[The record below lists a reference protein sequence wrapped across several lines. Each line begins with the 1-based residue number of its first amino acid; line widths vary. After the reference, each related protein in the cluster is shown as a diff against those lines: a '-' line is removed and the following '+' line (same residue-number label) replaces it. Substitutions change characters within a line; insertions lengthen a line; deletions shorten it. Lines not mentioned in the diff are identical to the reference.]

1 MNNVAVVYWS
11 GTGNTTAMAEAVA
24 KGCSGKL
31 FPSDQFDAAKV
42 DAFDAIA
49 FGCPSMG
56 NEELEDSEF
65 APMFEACK
73 PKLNGKKIALF
84 GSYGWETAS
93 GCATGRPT
101 ATPPARTASATAS
114 SAWRRPTPGA
124 QAACEKLGAA
134 LADA

>member
-1 MNNVAVVYWS
+1 
-11 GTGNTTAMAEAVA
+11 
-24 KGCSGKL
+24 
-31 FPSDQFDAAKV
+31 
-42 DAFDAIA
+42 
-49 FGCPSMG
+49 MG

-84 GSYGWETAS
+84 GSYGWGDGEWMRNWEADCDAAGVNRVCDS
-93 GCATGRPT
+93 VICMEAPD
-101 ATPPARTASATAS
+101 AE
-114 SAWRRPTPGA
+114 A